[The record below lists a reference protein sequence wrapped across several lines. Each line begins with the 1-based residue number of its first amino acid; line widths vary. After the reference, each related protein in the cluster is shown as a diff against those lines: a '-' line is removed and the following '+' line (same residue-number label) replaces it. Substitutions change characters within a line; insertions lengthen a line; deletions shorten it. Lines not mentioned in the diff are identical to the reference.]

1 MGQGI
6 NEFLNSIRVEKA
18 KELLSSSELS
28 LSEIAQEIGYT
39 DQSYFGKVFKTQTGY
54 SPHTYR
60 NRAKRRGETL

>member
-1 MGQGI
+1 M
-6 NEFLNSIRVEKA
+6 
-18 KELLSSSELS
+18 LSSSELS

-39 DQSYFGKVFKTQTGY
+39 DQSYFGKVFKKQTGY